1 MTFFY
6 SNATVPGLIYAYFCL
21 FSGGCP
27 IKKYLLND
35 KIKAKSVRLI
45 GDDGTQHGIVAF
57 LDALNMSKEA
67 GLDLMMVSETSDPP
81 VCKIVNF
88 GQFKYQQKKKE
99 KQSQKK
105 AKGQVIKE
113 LKMSPKISEH
123 DFQVRVNRGREFLE
137 KGFKVKVSIPF
148 RGREIIHPELG
159 QNIAKRFIEMV
170 KDLGTLEGNVTQAGR
185 SLLAFVN
192 PK

>member
-1 MTFFY
+1 
-6 SNATVPGLIYAYFCL
+6 L
-21 FSGGCP
+21 
-27 IKKYLLND
+27 
-35 KIKAKSVRLI
+35 
-45 GDDGTQHGIVAF
+45 
-57 LDALNMSKEA
+57 LDALNLAKEA

-88 GQFKYQQKKKE
+88 GQFKYQQRKKE

-105 AKGQVIKE
+105 AKGQIIKE

-123 DFQVRVNRGREFLE
+123 DFLVRVNRGREFLE
-137 KGFKVKVSIPF
+137 KGFKVKVSVPF

-159 QNIAKRFIEMV
+159 QNIAARFIELV

>member
-1 MTFFY
+1 M
-6 SNATVPGLIYAYFCL
+6 
-21 FSGGCP
+21 
-27 IKKYLLND
+27 
-35 KIKAKSVRLI
+35 
-45 GDDGTQHGIVAF
+45 
-57 LDALNMSKEA
+57 LDALNLAKEA

-88 GQFKYQQKKKE
+88 GQFKYQQRKKE

-105 AKGQVIKE
+105 AKGQIIKE

-123 DFQVRVNRGREFLE
+123 DFLVRVNRGREFLE
-137 KGFKVKVSIPF
+137 KGFKVKVSVPF

-159 QNIAKRFIEMV
+159 QNIAARFIELV

>member
-1 MTFFY
+1 M
-6 SNATVPGLIYAYFCL
+6 
-21 FSGGCP
+21 
-27 IKKYLLND
+27 
-35 KIKAKSVRLI
+35 RLI
-45 GDDGTQHGIVAF
+45 GDDGTQHGIV
-57 LDALNMSKEA
+57 LITDALTMAKDA

-137 KGFKVKVSIPF
+137 KGFKLKVSIPF

-159 QNIAKRFIEMV
+159 QNIASRFIDLV

>member
-1 MTFFY
+1 
-6 SNATVPGLIYAYFCL
+6 
-21 FSGGCP
+21 
-27 IKKYLLND
+27 
-35 KIKAKSVRLI
+35 
-45 GDDGTQHGIVAF
+45 
-57 LDALNMSKEA
+57 LDALNLAKEA

-88 GQFKYQQKKKE
+88 GQFKYQQRKKE

-105 AKGQVIKE
+105 AKGQIIKE

-123 DFQVRVNRGREFLE
+123 DFLVRVNRGREFLE
-137 KGFKVKVSIPF
+137 KGFKVKVSVPF

-159 QNIAKRFIEMV
+159 QNIAARFIELV